1 LADEI
6 DILLEGYMN
15 KICRATGKSREE
27 LQRELARLELE
38 EDPQLESV
46 SDETTTTITTTAA
59 EEEDVSRFF
68 QEAQAD
74 PILTHQDLLL
84 TPILPPLSRPPP
96 TTTASTTI
104 DTDILE
110 FHSSNQ
116 TDPVITPQEIH
127 SPVLRPVS
135 RPRRGRFHQHLINRR
150 LARAREQQRE
160 QEDDEWE
167 GEGEEEGQAG
177 RVIRVRLPGQAQ
189 VRRVRRHQVAFSF
202 FGFEL
207 DFLVFGEVAQT
218 QNMLNIYSFDNNRQ
232 LTRVLQAMEAKKKE
246 KEEMIYAVAQL
257 GKANFQITEVFHP
270 TRLSG
275 LW

>member
-1 LADEI
+1 MCSCAYFPCSHSLRIPQPGPAFLSQVSSLADEI

-15 KICRATGKSREE
+15 KICRATGQSRVE

-84 TPILPPLSRPPP
+84 TPILRPISRPPP

-116 TDPVITPQEIH
+116 TDPVLTPQEIH
-127 SPVLRPVS
+127 SPVLCPVARPQ
-135 RPRRGRFHQHLINRR
+135 RGRFHQHLINRR
-150 LARAREQQRE
+150 LARAREQQLQ

-189 VRRVRRHQVAFSF
+189 VRRVRRH
-202 FGFEL
+202 
-207 DFLVFGEVAQT
+207 
-218 QNMLNIYSFDNNRQ
+218 
-232 LTRVLQAMEAKKKE
+232 
-246 KEEMIYAVAQL
+246 
-257 GKANFQITEVFHP
+257 
-270 TRLSG
+270 
-275 LW
+275 